1 MLIQLH
7 DDSLS
12 NMVSEIIDAMPA
24 KQDPIISLFAAASV
38 GAFLLTS
45 WLAHDYSNIIIP
57 FLFLSMICANGF
69 GYYLGL
75 SANK

>member
-1 MLIQLH
+1 MLIRL
-7 DDSLS
+7 
-12 NMVSEIIDAMPA
+12 MPEPFANLPDRFGSVMSA

-38 GAFLLTS
+38 GAFVLTS
-45 WLAHDYSNIIIP
+45 WLAHDYDNIIIP

-69 GYYLGL
+69 GYYMGL

>member
-7 DDSLS
+7 HKLHAILVIDDKCVMS
-12 NMVSEIIDAMPA
+12 A
-24 KQDPIISLFAAASV
+24 KRDPVISLFAAASV

-45 WLAHDYSNIIIP
+45 WLAHDYANIIIP

-69 GYYLGL
+69 GYYMGL
-75 SANK
+75 SADK

>member
-1 MLIQLH
+1 MLIHLH
-7 DDSLS
+7 GEFFAKTIAEIVDV
-12 NMVSEIIDAMPA
+12 MSE

-45 WLAHDYSNIIIP
+45 WLALDYSNIIIP

>member
-1 MLIQLH
+1 M
-7 DDSLS
+7 SS
-12 NMVSEIIDAMPA
+12 N
-24 KQDPIISLFAAASV
+24 QDPIISLFAAASV

-45 WLAHDYSNIIIP
+45 WLAYDYANIIIP

>member
-1 MLIQLH
+1 MLIRLTTGAFVIVH
-7 DDSLS
+7 SPFGS
-12 NMVSEIIDAMPA
+12 VMSA

-38 GAFLLTS
+38 GAFILTS
-45 WLAHDYSNIIIP
+45 WLAHDYDNIIIP

-69 GYYLGL
+69 GYYMGL

>member
-1 MLIQLH
+1 MLIHLH
-7 DDSLS
+7 GQSVASLIFCVNVVMS
-12 NMVSEIIDAMPA
+12 A
-24 KQDPIISLFAAASV
+24 KQDPIVSLFAAASV

-45 WLAHDYSNIIIP
+45 WLAHDYSNILIP

>member
-1 MLIQLH
+1 MLIHLR
-7 DDSLS
+7 DESVATINLYSSDVMS
-12 NMVSEIIDAMPA
+12 A
-24 KQDPIISLFAAASV
+24 KQDPIVSLFAAASV

-75 SANK
+75 SVGK

>member
-1 MLIQLH
+1 M
-7 DDSLS
+7 S
-12 NMVSEIIDAMPA
+12 A
-24 KQDPIISLFAAASV
+24 KQDPIVSLYAAASL

-45 WLAHDYSNIIIP
+45 CLAHDYSDIIIP

-75 SANK
+75 SVNK

>member
-1 MLIQLH
+1 MLIQLQEESFATLIFVLN
-7 DDSLS
+7 DVMS
-12 NMVSEIIDAMPA
+12 A

-75 SANK
+75 SASK

>member
-1 MLIQLH
+1 MLIHLH
-7 DDSLS
+7 GEFFTKMIAEIVDV
-12 NMVSEIIDAMPA
+12 MSE

>member
-1 MLIQLH
+1 MLIQLYEESFATLIFVLY
-7 DDSLS
+7 DVMS
-12 NMVSEIIDAMPA
+12 A
-24 KQDPIISLFAAASV
+24 KQDPVISLFAAASV

-75 SANK
+75 SVGK

>member
-1 MLIQLH
+1 MLILPAN
-7 DDSLS
+7 DSFASFYVLV
-12 NMVSEIIDAMPA
+12 VSVMSVR
-24 KQDPIISLFAAASV
+24 QDPIISLFAAASV

-45 WLAHDYSNIIIP
+45 WLAHDYGNIIIP

-69 GYYLGL
+69 GYYMGL

>member
-1 MLIQLH
+1 M
-7 DDSLS
+7 S
-12 NMVSEIIDAMPA
+12 A

-45 WLAHDYSNIIIP
+45 WLAHDYSNILIP

>member
-7 DDSLS
+7 DQSVANLILYANDVMS
-12 NMVSEIIDAMPA
+12 AR
-24 KQDPIISLFAAASV
+24 QDPIISLFAAASV

-57 FLFLSMICANGF
+57 FLFLSMICSNGF

-75 SANK
+75 SAGK

>member
-1 MLIQLH
+1 MLIRLKPEPFAN
-7 DDSLS
+7 LS
-12 NMVSEIIDAMPA
+12 GRFGSVMSA

-38 GAFLLTS
+38 GAFILTS
-45 WLAHDYSNIIIP
+45 WLAHDYDNIIIP

-69 GYYLGL
+69 GYYMGL

>member
-1 MLIQLH
+1 MLIHLH
-7 DDSLS
+7 GEFFTKVLAEIVDV
-12 NMVSEIIDAMPA
+12 MSE

>member
-1 MLIQLH
+1 MLIRLMSGAFVNVQN
-7 DDSLS
+7 SFGS
-12 NMVSEIIDAMPA
+12 VMSV

-38 GAFLLTS
+38 GAFILTS
-45 WLAHDYSNIIIP
+45 WLAHDYDNIIIP

-69 GYYLGL
+69 GYYMGL

>member
-1 MLIQLH
+1 MM
-7 DDSLS
+7 S
-12 NMVSEIIDAMPA
+12 A

-38 GAFLLTS
+38 GAFILTS
-45 WLAHDYSNIIIP
+45 WLAHDYDNIIIP

-69 GYYLGL
+69 GYYMGL

>member
-1 MLIQLH
+1 MLIQLQE
-7 DDSLS
+7 DSFAILIFVNNDVMS
-12 NMVSEIIDAMPA
+12 A

-57 FLFLSMICANGF
+57 FLFLSMICANGL

-75 SANK
+75 SASE

>member
-1 MLIQLH
+1 MLIRLR
-7 DDSLS
+7 DDSAAIINLYS
-12 NMVSEIIDAMPA
+12 NDDMPA

-45 WLAHDYSNIIIP
+45 WLAHDYSNVIIP

-75 SANK
+75 SASK

>member
-1 MLIQLH
+1 MLIHLH
-7 DDSLS
+7 GEFFTKMIAEIVDV
-12 NMVSEIIDAMPA
+12 MSE

-45 WLAHDYSNIIIP
+45 WLAHDYSNIIVP